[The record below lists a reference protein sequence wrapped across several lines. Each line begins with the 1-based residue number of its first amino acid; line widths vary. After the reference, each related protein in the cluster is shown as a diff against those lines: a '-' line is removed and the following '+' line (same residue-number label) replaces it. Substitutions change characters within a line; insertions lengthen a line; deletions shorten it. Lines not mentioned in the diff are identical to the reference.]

1 MDSNKITSFHNP
13 KIKESLELRD
23 RSQRDKSGLT
33 LIEGLRE
40 VACALRAEVPLK
52 EVYTCKELLGHYEVD
67 DLFQKLRALKI
78 KVVEI
83 SESVYAKLAYGDRK
97 DGILAVGKP
106 AVVSLKDFLA
116 PEKLILLVVEGVEKP
131 GNLGAIFRVADAAG
145 IDGIIICD
153 EKTDLYN
160 PNVIRAS
167 VGTVFALKAVVSS
180 NARVFNFLKTNG
192 IKIYVSTPFTETIYS
207 EVSFKDSLAIV
218 VGSEDKGVSEFWM
231 NRAYTHLKIPMQ
243 GQADSLNVAA
253 STAILLYEVVRQRG
267 LPSRG

>member
-1 MDSNKITSFHNP
+1 MDFNKITSSHNP
-13 KIKESLELRD
+13 KIKELLELRE

-33 LIEGLRE
+33 LIEGVRE
-40 VACALRAEVPLK
+40 TACALKAKVPLK
-52 EVYTCKELLGHYEVD
+52 EVYVCKELLSHYEVD
-67 DLFQKLRALKI
+67 DLFQKLRTLKI
-78 KVVEI
+78 KTAEI
-83 SESVYAKLAYGDRK
+83 SESVYAKLAYGERK

-106 AVVSLKDFLA
+106 ASFELKDFLSLD
-116 PEKLILLVVEGVEKP
+116 KQSFLVVEGVEKP

-167 VGTVFALKAVVSS
+167 LGTVFAVRAVVSS
-180 NARVFNFLKTNG
+180 NDRVFNFLKTNG
-192 IKIYVSTPFTETIYS
+192 IKTYVSTPFTETIYS

-231 NRAYTHLKIPMQ
+231 NRAYTHLKIPMR
-243 GQADSLNVAA
+243 GEADSLNVAA
-253 STAILLYEVVRQRG
+253 STAILLYEVVRQRAQKG
-267 LPSRG
+267 K